1 MKTSETPKVLR
12 ALDLGFGFTK
22 FSLGHYQPNGNYEL
36 EVSAFP
42 SYAGPAIEG
51 MNYGGNI
58 NMANVLRIEV
68 GDQRFSVGKD
78 ALNTADGTAKQILEV
93 SFFLSDQYLAL
104 ARGAMA
110 LMKIP
115 RTGDIDQLVT
125 GLPLNVFRDKELVKK
140 VRTRLEGAHVVPD
153 VDLPPGEDGEL
164 QNRTIVVKRVQVIP
178 QVVGSLV
185 ALSCEDGSVDE
196 IGGQRN
202 LTIDVG
208 YGTLLWL
215 VSNGTTAIPARS
227 NGNMGG
233 VSNLL
238 KKIIKEFAPSS
249 VTNLSI
255 MERLDNALRE
265 NQPTIKVHGEDVE
278 IDKYRPLL
286 ESTAKENLTE
296 MLSALGDT
304 SDIDNIFLSGG
315 GAHLYKQVIAAAF
328 PKRKIICSSTNS
340 RYTNTKGFQ
349 IIAEQ

>member
-1 MKTSETPKVLR
+1 MKPQTQPQVLR

-22 FSLGHYQPNGNYEL
+22 FSLGHYKPDGNYEL

-51 MNYGGNI
+51 IHYGGSI
-58 NMANVLRIEV
+58 NMANVLNIEV
-68 GDQRFSVGKD
+68 GSQRFSVGQD
-78 ALNTADGTAKQILEV
+78 SLSTADGTAKQILEA
-93 SFFLSDQYLAL
+93 SFFMSDQYLAL

-110 LMKIP
+110 LMKVP
-115 RTGDIDQLVT
+115 QTGDIDLLVT
-125 GLPLNVFRDKELVKK
+125 GLPLNVFRDKELVRN
-140 VRTRLEGAHVVPD
+140 VRTRLEGYHVVPD
-153 VDLPPGEDGEL
+153 VDAPDDGSGF
-164 QNRTIVVKRVQVIP
+164 QNRTINVKKIQVIP
-178 QVVGSLV
+178 QVVGSLI
-185 ALSCEDGSVDE
+185 ALSCEDGSIED
-196 IGGQRN
+196 IGSQRN

-249 VTNLSI
+249 VTNLAI
-255 MERLDNALRE
+255 LERLDSALRE
-265 NQPTIKVHGEDVE
+265 GKPTIKVNGEIVE

-315 GAHLYKQVIAAAF
+315 GAHLYKTVIAAAF
-328 PKRKIICSSTNS
+328 PKRKIICSSSNS